1 MCLSTTHY
9 KLPTAESPAGNCSL
23 ARIFLERQRDI
34 ALLRDV
40 DERLPGDE
48 VQRPG
53 IFLIAHECNHDPRSI
68 QSAHALQR
76 LERVEHY
83 DIATLHVRAA
93 SAGRERIHPDKSF
106 ALALEDS
113 IEVPDQ
119 QQPLAMRAFSHRE
132 QVSGAADGVRQRNPL
147 RVESDR

>member
-23 ARIFLERQRDI
+23 ARIFLERQPAI

-83 DIATLHVRAA
+83 DIAAFMSELPAPAA
-93 SAGRERIHPDKSF
+93 SV
-106 ALALEDS
+106 S
-113 IEVPDQ
+113 ILTNRSPS
-119 QQPLAMRAFSHRE
+119 PS
-132 QVSGAADGVRQRNPL
+132 
-147 RVESDR
+147 